1 MHRISPIP
9 LTVQAFADFGDVVE
23 ASTEKMFS
31 INKGTT
37 NRFHDLANI
46 DVERDGGRPVVN
58 IFRGT
63 PYPFPLTIRMM
74 ENHPLG
80 SQFFMPLDPFDYLVA
95 VAEAKPT
102 VMPEDV
108 LVFSCSHKQGVNF
121 KPGVWHHPLLVL
133 AEQQDFL
140 VIDRAGAGENL
151 VEQDLASPIMV
162 DLAENNPQGR
172 LDPRPRQ

>member
-23 ASTEKMFS
+23 ASPEKMFS

-46 DVERDGGRPVVN
+46 NFERGGGSPTVN

-95 VAEAKPT
+95 VAEAKST

-140 VIDRAGAGENL
+140 VIDRAGEGVNL
-151 VEQDLASPIMV
+151 VEQDLVSPIMV
-162 DLAENNPQGR
+162 DLDEKNPQGR
-172 LDPRPRQ
+172 LEPRPRQ

>member
-23 ASTEKMFS
+23 ASPEKMFS

-74 ENHPLG
+74 EKHPLG

-95 VAEAKPT
+95 VAEAKST

-121 KPGVWHHPLLVL
+121 KT
-133 AEQQDFL
+133 
-140 VIDRAGAGENL
+140 RS
-151 VEQDLASPIMV
+151 LASSAFSASRTAGFFG
-162 DLAENNPQGR
+162 DRSGR
-172 LDPRPRQ
+172 GRRESGGTGFGFTDHG

>member
-23 ASTEKMFS
+23 DSPEKMFS
-31 INKGTT
+31 INEGTT
-37 NRFHDLANI
+37 NRFHDLASI
-46 DVERDGGRPVVN
+46 DVERDGGRPMVN

-63 PYPFPLTIRMM
+63 LYPFPLTIKMM

-80 SQFFMPLDPFDYLVA
+80 SQFFMPLDPFYYLVA
-95 VAEAKPT
+95 VAEAKST

-108 LVFSCSHKQGVNF
+108 LVFSCSHKQRVNL

-140 VIDRAGAGENL
+140 VIDRAGEGLNL
-151 VEQDLASPIMV
+151 VEQDLALTIMV
-162 DLAENNPQGR
+162 ELDENNPQGR
-172 LDPRPRQ
+172 LEPRPRQ

>member
-23 ASTEKMFS
+23 AIPKKMFS

-37 NRFHDLANI
+37 NRFHDLASI
-46 DVERDGGRPVVN
+46 DVERDGGRPMVN

-74 ENHPLG
+74 EKHPLG
-80 SQFFMPLDPFDYLVA
+80 SQFFMPLDSFDYLVA
-95 VAEAKPT
+95 LAEAKST
-102 VMPEDV
+102 VMPGAV

-121 KPGVWHHPLLVL
+121 KQRVWHHPLLVL

-140 VIDRAGAGENL
+140 VMIG
-151 VEQDLASPIMV
+151 
-162 DLAENNPQGR
+162 QGQER
-172 LDPRPRQ
+172 IWWNRIWLL

>member
-1 MHRISPIP
+1 
-9 LTVQAFADFGDVVE
+9 
-23 ASTEKMFS
+23 
-31 INKGTT
+31 
-37 NRFHDLANI
+37 
-46 DVERDGGRPVVN
+46 
-58 IFRGT
+58 
-63 PYPFPLTIRMM
+63 
-74 ENHPLG
+74 
-80 SQFFMPLDPFDYLVA
+80 MPLDPFDYLVA

-108 LVFSCSHKQGVNF
+108 LVFFCSHKQGVNF

-162 DLAENNPQGR
+162 DLDENNPQGK
-172 LDPRPRQ
+172 LEPRPIQ

>member
-1 MHRISPIP
+1 M
-9 LTVQAFADFGDVVE
+9 
-23 ASTEKMFS
+23 
-31 INKGTT
+31 
-37 NRFHDLANI
+37 
-46 DVERDGGRPVVN
+46 VN

-95 VAEAKPT
+95 VAEAKST
-102 VMPEDV
+102 VLPEEV
-108 LVFSCSHKQGVNF
+108 LVFFCSHKQGVNF

-140 VIDRAGAGENL
+140 VIDRAGEGVNL

-162 DLAENNPQGR
+162 DLDENNPQGR
-172 LDPRPRQ
+172 LEPRPRQ

>member
-9 LTVQAFADFGDVVE
+9 LTVKAFADFGDVVE
-23 ASTEKMFS
+23 AIPKKMFS

-37 NRFHDLANI
+37 NRFHDLASI
-46 DVERDGGRPVVN
+46 DVERDGGRPMVN

-63 PYPFPLTIRMM
+63 TFSFLLTIRMM

-95 VAEAKPT
+95 VAEAKST

-133 AEQQDFL
+133 KEQQDFL
-140 VIDRAGAGENL
+140 VIDRAGEGVHL
-151 VEQDLASPIMV
+151 VEHDLASPIMV
-162 DLAENNPQGR
+162 DLDENNPQGK
-172 LDPRPRQ
+172 LDPRPR

>member
-1 MHRISPIP
+1 M
-9 LTVQAFADFGDVVE
+9 
-23 ASTEKMFS
+23 
-31 INKGTT
+31 
-37 NRFHDLANI
+37 
-46 DVERDGGRPVVN
+46 VN

-80 SQFFMPLDPFDYLVA
+80 SQFFMPLDPFDYVVA
-95 VAEAKPT
+95 VAEAKST
-102 VMPEDV
+102 VIPEDV

-151 VEQDLASPIMV
+151 VE
-162 DLAENNPQGR
+162 
-172 LDPRPRQ
+172 

>member
-1 MHRISPIP
+1 M
-9 LTVQAFADFGDVVE
+9 
-23 ASTEKMFS
+23 
-31 INKGTT
+31 
-37 NRFHDLANI
+37 
-46 DVERDGGRPVVN
+46 VN
-58 IFRGT
+58 NFRRT

-74 ENHPLG
+74 EKHPLG
-80 SQFFMPLDPFDYLVA
+80 SQFFMPLDPLNYLVA

-108 LVFSCSHKQGVNF
+108 LVFSCFHKQGVNF

-140 VIDRAGAGENL
+140 VIDRAGEGVNL

-162 DLAENNPQGR
+162 DLDENNPQGR
-172 LDPRPRQ
+172 LEPRPRQ

>member
-1 MHRISPIP
+1 M
-9 LTVQAFADFGDVVE
+9 
-23 ASTEKMFS
+23 
-31 INKGTT
+31 
-37 NRFHDLANI
+37 
-46 DVERDGGRPVVN
+46 VN

-74 ENHPLG
+74 EKHPLG

-95 VAEAKPT
+95 VAEAKST

-151 VEQDLASPIMV
+151 VKQDLASPIMV
-162 DLAENNPQGR
+162 DLAENTTTPLVEQPVASSVALTPESTHATSGS
-172 LDPRPRQ
+172 PSSRQTDS